1 MLLFRAARLIAG
13 TPGRI
18 GAELAQHRGRT
29 AAALQSMQQTL
40 GGTRGFTLIELLV
53 VVLIVGILA
62 AIALPSFLNAR
73 TKASDVLA
81 KALVSTAQTAAE
93 SIGVSSSGTYTLVT
107 KAMLTKIEPTIPTM
121 KSASDAWISK
131 ASGTLDTYTITA
143 TAEPTGDT
151 FTITRNVNG
160 TVSRTCTVKSLSNRG
175 GCPSATTTKASPA
188 YTW

>member
-1 MLLFRAARLIAG
+1 
-13 TPGRI
+13 
-18 GAELAQHRGRT
+18 
-29 AAALQSMQQTL
+29 MQQTL
-40 GGTRGFTLIELLV
+40 ASTRGFTLIELLV
-53 VVLIVGILA
+53 VVLMIGILA
-62 AIALPSFLNAR
+62 AIALPSFLSAR

-93 SIGVSSSGTYTLVT
+93 SIAPSSSGTYALVT
-107 KAMLTKIEPTIPTM
+107 KATLNKVEPSIATA
-121 KSASDAWISK
+121 KSTSDAWISK

-160 TVSRTCTVKSLSNRG
+160 TVSRTCTVKSVSNRG